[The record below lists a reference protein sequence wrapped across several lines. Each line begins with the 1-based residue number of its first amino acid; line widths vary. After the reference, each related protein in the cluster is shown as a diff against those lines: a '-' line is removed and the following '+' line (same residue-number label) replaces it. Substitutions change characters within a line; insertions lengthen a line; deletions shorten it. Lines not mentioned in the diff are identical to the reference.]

1 MLTLADAAKAI
12 SAVRATAHEKQLS
25 ISVCVVDTDGELIA
39 LEKMDGASRISMQLC
54 QNKALTS
61 AIFAMPTDQ
70 IAPLAQP
77 GQPLYGILQ
86 LQNGRFTFFGGGAP
100 ITQQDRV
107 VGAVGVGGAEPA
119 DDVALAALGALSASE
134 SLTH

>member
-1 MLTLADAAKAI
+1 MLTLADATNAI
-12 SAVRATAHEKQLS
+12 SAVRVAAQEKLLR
-25 ISVCVVDTDGELIA
+25 ISVCVVNADGDLIA
-39 LEKMDGASRISMQLC
+39 LEKMDEASRISMELC
-54 QNKALTS
+54 QNKALTA

-86 LQNGRFTFFGGGAP
+86 LQNGRFTFFGGGMP
-100 ITQQDRV
+100 ITQHNRV

-119 DDVALAALGALSASE
+119 EDVALAALGARSVSSGLAS
-134 SLTH
+134 